1 MKLNS
6 PVDIMTL
13 NIGLK
18 TPMTRPILKA
28 PSDGTAQ
35 ARKDSLEPVTWQ
47 VHGQEFNLQVSSSEN
62 NQG

>member
-1 MKLNS
+1 
-6 PVDIMTL
+6 MTL